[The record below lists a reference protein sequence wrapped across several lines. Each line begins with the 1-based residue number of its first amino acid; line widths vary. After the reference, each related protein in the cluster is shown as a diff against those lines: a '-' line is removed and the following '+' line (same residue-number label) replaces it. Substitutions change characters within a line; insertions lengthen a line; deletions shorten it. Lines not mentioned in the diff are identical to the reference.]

1 MKVTSYGAAQGV
13 TGSKHMLEFDGH
25 RILLDCGMFQG
36 PRKETEYKNRN
47 LPFDAATI
55 DAVILSHAHI
65 DHSGIL
71 PVLARDGYRGPIY
84 TTAATRDLCSIMLLD
99 SANIQARDAEWLS
112 KKNRSFVAPLYEE
125 EDVAAIMRA
134 FICMPYAQTFEPIPN
149 LKVTFQDAGHVLG
162 SAMIVIDYCE
172 NAAQRRLLFTGD
184 LGRKRIPI
192 LRDPWETDDADFV
205 IMESTYGDRDH
216 DPIQAMEEQLAQVV
230 HAAIARG
237 GKIIIPTFALER
249 AQEVIYTLK
258 TLELRN
264 AIPAVPVYVDSPMA
278 VNITDVFRLHPDAFD
293 SDMMS
298 LMKKAGD
305 PFRLRDIKYVS
316 RVEDSMKINNVAG
329 PAIIL
334 SAAGMCEHGR
344 ILHHLK
350 NNCEDPKNTILI
362 VGYQAKNTLGR
373 RIVERNRFIKIF
385 GIDYSLNAEVRVMN
399 GFSAH
404 AGRSELLGFA
414 KNLVRKA
421 RKFILVHGENSAIE
435 SLRDGIT
442 ALGGREAIIQK
453 EQVTVDLQ

>member
-13 TGSKHMLEFDGH
+13 TGSKHMLEFNGH
-25 RILLDCGMFQG
+25 RVLLDCGMFQG
-36 PRKETEYKNRN
+36 IRKETEYKNRT
-47 LPFDAATI
+47 LPFDAATV

-71 PVLARDGYRGPIY
+71 PVLARDGFSGRIY

-112 KKNRSFVAPLYEE
+112 KKNRSYVAPLYEE
-125 EDVAAIMRA
+125 DDVAAVMRA
-134 FICMPYAQTFEPIPN
+134 FICMPYGQTFEPIPN
-149 LKVTFQDAGHVLG
+149 LKVTLQDAGHVLG
-162 SAMIVIDYCE
+162 SAMVVIDYTE
-172 NAAQRRLLFTGD
+172 NGSPQRLLFTGD
-184 LGRKRIPI
+184 IGRKRIPI
-192 LRDPWETDDADFV
+192 LQDPWETHDADFV

-216 DPIQAMEEQLAQVV
+216 DPIQAMESSLADVV
-230 HAAIARG
+230 NAAAQRR

-258 TLELRN
+258 TLELRQ
-264 AIPAVPVYVDSPMA
+264 AIPSLPVFVDSPMA
-278 VNITDVFRLHPDAFD
+278 VNITDVFRMHPDAFD
-293 SDMMS
+293 ADMMN

-305 PFRLRDIKYVS
+305 PFRLRDIKYVTK
-316 RVEDSMKINNVAG
+316 VEDSMKINDVPG

-350 NNCEDPKNTILI
+350 NNCEDPNNTILI
-362 VGYQAKNTLGR
+362 VGYQARNTLGR

-385 GIDYSLNAEVRVMN
+385 GVEYALNAEVRVMN

-404 AGRSELLGFA
+404 AGRTELLGFA
-414 KNLVRKA
+414 GNLVPKA

-435 SLRDGIT
+435 SLRDGIM
-442 ALGGREAIIQK
+442 ALGAKDVVIQK
-453 EQVTVDLQ
+453 EQVPVEL